1 MREHIYTI
9 PVNEAFETAGD
20 ECPFC
25 KLYKKLEEDE
35 LTLILGASMMESD
48 IRIKTNEMGFCAL
61 HYAKMMP
68 RKNRLGQGLML
79 ESHLD
84 IVKKS
89 IRKGGF
95 LSFDKTAKPVKS
107 IGRLEESCYICSRI
121 ENNLEKMFDTAIW
134 LFEKEKDFRTKFK
147 NIKCFCLPHYS
158 VLLELSKRIS
168 KERSEELQTEAERI
182 VNDCLDK
189 LRSDVSWFCKKFD
202 YRYESEPWGDSKDA
216 IERSIKFLKGD
227 ITGDL
232 S

>member
-9 PVNEAFETAGD
+9 PVNEAFESAGD

-35 LTLILGASMMESD
+35 LTLILGASMMEPD

-84 IVKKS
+84 VVKKS
-89 IRKGGF
+89 IQRGGL

-107 IGRLEESCYICSRI
+107 IGKLNESCYVCSRI
-121 ENNLEKMFDTAIW
+121 ENNLEKMFDTAIR
-134 LFEKEKDFRTKFK
+134 LYEKEKDFREKFK
-147 NIKCFCLPHYS
+147 KIKTFCLPHYA
-158 VLLELSKRIS
+158 VLLDLSKRIS
-168 KERSEELQTEAERI
+168 KDMSEEMQKDCDRI
-182 VNDCLDK
+182 VNECLDK
-189 LRSDVSWFCKKFD
+189 LRNDVSRFCKKFD
-202 YRYESEPWGDSKDA
+202 YRYENEPWGDSKDA
-216 IERSIKFLKGD
+216 IERSIRFLKGD
-227 ITGDL
+227 IAGDL